1 MSSQHRE
8 RYDNGARL
16 SGGTQL
22 LFVGIGLVVVTLGIV
37 WVSMRLGHKLAA
49 TGDTLPVDPFQLLFG
64 LLGGDLAWPGVWGTV
79 VAIACGVILA
89 ALLTLFLVARLR
101 SGRKRSRVDY
111 AARSMGR
118 GRDIAGLKRKAA
130 EGTAQRLGVN
140 GFVGVEVGK
149 AVIDGQTLYGSVEDM
164 HIDIWGPRT
173 GKTTSRAIPAILDA
187 PGGVLVT
194 SNKRDV
200 VDATRGVRANVGPV
214 WVFDPQGVANE
225 QPMWWWNPL
234 SYVTD
239 EVKAKN
245 LAAHFA
251 NGSRPAGAKTDAFF
265 EPAGKDLLA
274 GLLLAAALD
283 QRPITDVYT
292 WLAKPDDEESAVI
305 LQHHDY
311 PLLAQQLRGVIRSP
325 EKQRGG
331 IYGTAMQMAA
341 CLTNRQVAAWV
352 NPQGEHDARPHFN
365 PAEFVRTPG
374 TLYSLSMEGEST
386 AGPLVT
392 ALTVAVT
399 EAAEE
404 LGRQSPGG
412 RLRVPLVGVLD
423 EAANVCRWA
432 QLPSLYSHYG
442 SRGIILMTIL
452 QSWSQGVDV
461 WGDSGMRK
469 LWSASNIKVYG
480 GGVDEPAFMKSMS
493 EVIGD
498 RDRQTSTT
506 SYTRGQRTVSNN
518 VNRERIM
525 DVDDLTALP
534 KGRAIVFASGSR
546 PVLAKTIPWMAG
558 GHADAVKESIRRYD
572 PQGQQT
578 ITDHEKELRGA
589 QARPGREGI
598 NA

>member
-1 MSSQHRE
+1 
-8 RYDNGARL
+8 
-16 SGGTQL
+16 
-22 LFVGIGLVVVTLGIV
+22 
-37 WVSMRLGHKLAA
+37 
-49 TGDTLPVDPFQLLFG
+49 
-64 LLGGDLAWPGVWGTV
+64 
-79 VAIACGVILA
+79 
-89 ALLTLFLVARLR
+89 
-101 SGRKRSRVDY
+101 
-111 AARSMGR
+111 
-118 GRDIAGLKRKAA
+118 
-130 EGTAQRLGVN
+130 
-140 GFVGVEVGK
+140 
-149 AVIDGQTLYGSVEDM
+149 M
-164 HIDIWGPRT
+164 HVDIWGPRT

-200 VDATRGVRANVGPV
+200 VDATRGVRAEVGPV

-225 QPMWWWNPL
+225 RPNWWWNPL

-245 LAAHFA
+245 LAEHFA
-251 NGSRPAGAKTDAFF
+251 NGSRQANAKTDAFF

-283 QRPITDVYT
+283 KRPITDVYL
-292 WLAKPDDEESAVI
+292 WLAKPDDEAAAVI
-305 LQHHDY
+305 LQKHDY
-311 PLLAQQLRGVIRSP
+311 PLLAQQLRGVMRSP

-331 IYGTAMQMAA
+331 VYGTAMQMAA

-374 TLYSLSMEGEST
+374 TLYSLSMEGAST

-404 LGRQSPGG
+404 FGRQSPGG
-412 RLRVPLVGVLD
+412 RLSVPLVGVLD

-461 WGDSGMRK
+461 WGESGMRK

-493 EVIGD
+493 DVIGD

-506 SYTRGQRTVSNN
+506 SYTRGQRTVSHN
-518 VNRERIM
+518 VNRERIL
-525 DVDDLTALP
+525 DVDDLTAFP

-546 PVLAKTIPWMAG
+546 PVLAKTVPWMSG
-558 GHADAVKESIRRYD
+558 PHSEAVKTSIRTYD
-572 PQGQQT
+572 PQGQKT
-578 ITDHEKELRGA
+578 ITTAQEELRHS
-589 QARPGREGI
+589 QAAERRLNRKKRSG